1 MNFNQIVRYENQYF
15 KKYHCFRHWPLIG
28 WGFLA
33 GSEDTDTGLIMAI
46 IVCICLLIAGEI
58 MFGIEFKQKREGIML
73 KTSAGG
79 WAFCVLV
86 MNMAFLGFAA
96 NLTVVFI
103 ANGISLLLF
112 LLLANSIYKV

>member
-1 MNFNQIVRYENQYF
+1 MKINILKSIIVLGIGL
-15 KKYHCFRHWPLIG
+15 LIG

-103 ANGISLLLF
+103 ANGISILLF

>member
-1 MNFNQIVRYENQYF
+1 MKINILKSIIVLGIGL
-15 KKYHCFRHWPLIG
+15 LIG

-86 MNMAFLGFAA
+86 LDESY
-96 NLTVVFI
+96 
-103 ANGISLLLF
+103 GILRICSKPYSCF
-112 LLLANSIYKV
+112 LLPIVHISFFCFYCWQMSLYKV